1 MLALIQHVYS
11 PWEWLD
17 HLTLA
22 ITLAGLAWL
31 AAAIPTA
38 LVVGPLLR
46 RNRHDIERRTAR

>member
-17 HLTLA
+17 APTLA

-46 RNRHDIERRTAR
+46 RNRHETERRTAG